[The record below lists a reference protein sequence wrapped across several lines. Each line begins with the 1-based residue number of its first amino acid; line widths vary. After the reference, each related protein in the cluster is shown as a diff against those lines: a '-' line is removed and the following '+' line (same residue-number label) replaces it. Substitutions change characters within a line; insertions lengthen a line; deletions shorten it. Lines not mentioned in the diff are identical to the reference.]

1 MNAICELP
9 TDHRRHAKHL
19 YWQGYRVCEIA
30 ELIGEKEKTVHSWK
44 TCDEWDRATPLE
56 RIQAA
61 TEARLVQLILKDP
74 KSGSDYKEID
84 LLHRQLERQAR
95 IKRFQD
101 GGTETDLNPEL
112 AKRNAGE
119 KRKPKRNDIPEELV
133 EKLVET
139 FLDGCFDYQKDWYRA
154 GGQRTRA
161 ILKSRQIGATF
172 YFAREA
178 LIDALTTGRNQI
190 FLSASKA
197 QAHIFKAYIQ
207 AFARDT
213 VGVELTGDPIILPNG
228 AELHFLGTNARTAQG
243 YHGNFYFDEFFW
255 TFKFNELNKVASG
268 MAMQKQY
275 RRTYFSTPSS
285 MAHEAYSFWTGE
297 RFNKGK
303 PSAQH
308 LKMDISHGALQQGQ
322 LCDDRIWRQIVTIL
336 DAEDRGCDLFDI
348 DELRL
353 EYDAAAF
360 QNLLMCQFVDDG
372 ASIFPLNMLQ
382 SCMVD
387 SWSIWEDYK
396 PFAARPFA
404 GRQVPR
410 ARAPPVPRHGL
421 HRAGRDDS
429 PGNTAVLGHLHRDRH
444 HRPGQRRG
452 PAGAPV
458 LPGAAHILLQPR
470 GQGAPGDE
478 GLGRDQQGPAGVRR
492 RLDRPGAVAD
502 GHPQDRHSRWTAVHL
517 RRWTNRQHRPC
528 RPGMG
533 TLSRIAQRAAR
544 GPDRGQHRHHGVQL
558 SEVAAKDDFAAI
570 KNISRDDLLAALRTP
585 PQLMGVVPQN
595 AGGFGSIR
603 EATQIWAINE
613 LEPIQARLAQVNDW
627 LGEEVVSFRP
637 FEIPAQE

>member
-1 MNAICELP
+1 METIVDLP

-30 ELIGEKEKTVHSWK
+30 ELIGEKEKTLHSWK
-44 TCDEWDRATPLE
+44 NRDEWDRATPLQ

-95 IKRFQD
+95 IERFQG

-119 KRKPKRNDIPEELV
+119 KRKPKRNEIPEELT
-133 EKLVET
+133 EKLVEA
-139 FLDGCFDYQKDWYRA
+139 FVEGCFDYQLDWYRA
-154 GGQRTRA
+154 GNQRTRA

-213 VGVELTGDPIILPNG
+213 IGVELTGDPIILSNG

-255 TFKFNELNKVASG
+255 TFKFKELNKVASG
-268 MAMQKQY
+268 MAMQKRY

-308 LKMDISHGALQQGQ
+308 LKLDVGHSALQQGR
-322 LCDDRIWRQIVTIL
+322 LCEDRVWRQIVTIL
-336 DAEDRGCDLFDI
+336 DAEERGCDLFDI

-382 SCMVD
+382 PCMVD
-387 SWSIWEDYK
+387 SWSNWEDYK

-404 GRQVPR
+404 DRQVWVGYDPAETGDSAGLVVVAPPLVPGGKFRVLERHQFRGMDFNAQAETIRKVTQRYWVTYIGIDTTGIGSAVAQLVRQFFPAVRAISYNPEVKTRLVMKAWDVISKGRLEFDAGWTDLAQSLMAIRKTVTPSGRQFTFV
-410 ARAPPVPRHGL
+410 
-421 HRAGRDDS
+421 AGRNDTTGHADLAWALFHALQNE
-429 PGNTAVLGHLHRDRH
+429 PLEGQTATNTG
-444 HRPGQRRG
+444 
-452 PAGAPV
+452 
-458 LPGAAHILLQPR
+458 I
-470 GQGAPGDE
+470 
-478 GLGRDQQGPAGVRR
+478 
-492 RLDRPGAVAD
+492 
-502 GHPQDRHSRWTAVHL
+502 
-517 RRWTNRQHRPC
+517 
-528 RPGMG
+528 M
-533 TLSRIAQRAAR
+533 
-544 GPDRGQHRHHGVQL
+544 
-558 SEVAAKDDFAAI
+558 
-570 KNISRDDLLAALRTP
+570 
-585 PQLMGVVPQN
+585 
-595 AGGFGSIR
+595 
-603 EATQIWAINE
+603 
-613 LEPIQARLAQVNDW
+613 
-627 LGEEVVSFRP
+627 
-637 FEIPAQE
+637 EIYQ

>member
-1 MNAICELP
+1 MNAIVDLP

-30 ELIGEKEKTVHSWK
+30 ELIGEKEKTLHSWK
-44 TCDEWDRATPLE
+44 NRDEWDRATPLQ

-61 TEARLVQLILKDP
+61 TEARLVQLLLKDP
-74 KSGSDYKEID
+74 KSGADFKEID

-95 IKRFQD
+95 IERFQS
-101 GGTETDLNPEL
+101 GGTDTDLNPGL

-119 KRKPKRNDIPEELV
+119 KRKPKRNEIPEEAV
-133 EKLVET
+133 EKLVEA
-139 FLDGCFDYQKDWYRA
+139 FVEGCFDYQLDWYRA
-154 GGQRTRA
+154 GNQRTRA

-207 AFARDT
+207 AFARDSI
-213 VGVELTGDPIILPNG
+213 GVELTGDPIILSNG

-268 MAMQKQY
+268 MAMQKRY

-285 MAHEAYSFWTGE
+285 MAHEAYTFWTGE

-303 PSAQH
+303 PTAQH
-308 LKMDISHGALQQGQ
+308 LKLDVSHSTLQQGR
-322 LCDDRIWRQIVTIL
+322 LCDDRVWRQIVTIL
-336 DAEDRGCDLFDI
+336 DAEERGCDLFDI

-382 SCMVD
+382 PCMVD
-387 SWSIWEDYK
+387 SWSTWEDYK

-404 GRQVPR
+404 DRQVWVGYDPAETGDSAGLVVVAPPLVPGGKFRVLERHQFRGMDFTAQAETIRKVTQRYWVTYIGIDTTGMGSAVAQLVRQFFPALRAFSYNPEVKARLVMKAWDVISKGRLEFDAGWTDMAQSLMAIRKTVTPGGRQFTFV
-410 ARAPPVPRHGL
+410 
-421 HRAGRDDS
+421 AGRNETTGHADLAWALFHALHNE
-429 PGNTAVLGHLHRDRH
+429 PLEGQTATNTV
-444 HRPGQRRG
+444 
-452 PAGAPV
+452 
-458 LPGAAHILLQPR
+458 I
-470 GQGAPGDE
+470 
-478 GLGRDQQGPAGVRR
+478 
-492 RLDRPGAVAD
+492 
-502 GHPQDRHSRWTAVHL
+502 
-517 RRWTNRQHRPC
+517 
-528 RPGMG
+528 M
-533 TLSRIAQRAAR
+533 
-544 GPDRGQHRHHGVQL
+544 
-558 SEVAAKDDFAAI
+558 
-570 KNISRDDLLAALRTP
+570 
-585 PQLMGVVPQN
+585 
-595 AGGFGSIR
+595 
-603 EATQIWAINE
+603 
-613 LEPIQARLAQVNDW
+613 
-627 LGEEVVSFRP
+627 
-637 FEIPAQE
+637 EIY